1 MAVRAQ
7 NKQHYENHIG
17 GEWMMFALKLFGAV
31 VGIYASVNLSKI
43 AIEWMKKGFDRLRPR
58 DRYRD
63 D

>member
-1 MAVRAQ
+1 
-7 NKQHYENHIG
+7 
-17 GEWMMFALKLFGAV
+17 MMFALKLFGAV

-43 AIEWMKKGFDRLRPR
+43 AIEWMKEGFDHLRPR